1 MTTDAWDARFD
12 DFWDD
17 VDLDDPTAARA
28 QLEAL
33 LAERGIDDAR
43 AAYERGSLHDSL
55 GEEDAAIPL
64 YRAALAEGLGDD
76 LRTQATI
83 QLASSLRNVGDASG
97 AIALLRAVPASDP
110 LHDAAQ
116 AFLAL
121 ALYSDE
127 KPTEALA
134 LSLRTL
140 APHLPRYRRA
150 VGAYAG
156 ELAKIDRVRAIAVG
170 LLVVG
175 ESVLLESYPANA
187 RHGEFLR
194 APGGGISFGEPAAVA
209 VRREFAE
216 ELDATIDDARL
227 LAVTENIFDGPSGR
241 GHEIVHVF
249 TVASTGLAALPADER
264 IAVRDSHT
272 TVGWYDIAAL
282 RAGSLPVYPAGIL
295 DLLP

>member
-12 DFWDD
+12 HFWDG
-17 VDLDDPTAARA
+17 VDLDDPAAARA

-43 AAYERGSLHDSL
+43 ATYERASLHDSL

-97 AIALLRAVPASDP
+97 AIALLRAVPASEP
-110 LHDAAQ
+110 LHDAAH

-187 RHGEFLR
+187 RHREFLR

-249 TVASTGLAALPADER
+249 AVASAGLAALPADER

-282 RAGSLPVYPAGIL
+282 RAGSLPVYPAGVL